1 MIQKQLRFIPIALVG
16 AASILSLNSALS
28 HQGEDHS
35 KPSAHGSVHEAS
47 SAPQDLL
54 KMKKISDG
62 YLNNVKP
69 IFEKK
74 CFDCHSSTT
83 QYPWY
88 AKLPGPK
95 QLIEYD
101 VTEAKKHL
109 DLSGD
114 YPFKSHSTP
123 IKDLQ
128 AIRESIKKGEMPPF
142 RYRIMHWGSKLT
154 DEEYEKIRQWT
165 DDGENLLQ
173 SK

>member
-1 MIQKQLRFIPIALVG
+1 MFRKKMKLPPIFAMG
-16 AASILSLNSALS
+16 ILSFTSALS

-35 KPSAHGSVHEAS
+35 KPPSHGSSHEAKPP
-47 SAPQDLL
+47 PQASV
-54 KMKKISDG
+54 KMKKISEA
-62 YLNNVKP
+62 YLKNVKP

-74 CFDCHSSTT
+74 CFDCHGSTT

-88 AKLPGPK
+88 ARLPGPK

-101 VTEAKKHL
+101 VGEAKKHL
-109 DLSGD
+109 DLSPG

-154 DEEYEKIRQWT
+154 DEEYEKVRQWT
-165 DDGENLLQ
+165 DDGEKLLQ
-173 SK
+173 SQE

>member
-1 MIQKQLRFIPIALVG
+1 MFRKKMRLLCVFAVG
-16 AASILSLNSALS
+16 ILPFNSAFS

-35 KPSAHGSVHEAS
+35 KPSTHGSAHEAI
-47 SAPQDLL
+47 ATPQDSI
-54 KMKKISDG
+54 KIKKISEG
-62 YLNNVKP
+62 YLRDIKP

-74 CFDCHSSTT
+74 CFDCHGSTT

-101 VTEAKKHL
+101 VGEAKKHL
-109 DLSGD
+109 DLSAD

-128 AIRESIKKGEMPPF
+128 AIRESIKNGEMPPF

-154 DEEYEKIRQWT
+154 DEEYEKVRQWT
-165 DDGENLLQ
+165 DEGEKLLQ
-173 SK
+173 SQE